1 MQIDR
6 QLLSAISDGD
16 EKTIYMLYRHCYDD
30 LFMVS
35 KRYMSNDD
43 DIGTMINSAFLK
55 IVKNIGQY
63 QSEVP
68 FKAWVRRIMINTAID
83 HYRKYKKYRE
93 IMYYPEE
100 EKTMENNPSSI
111 DFNEAD
117 QQFDAEQLL
126 QIIDQL
132 PHVSKT
138 VFNMF
143 AIDGYSHKEIAE
155 MLKISEGTS
164 KWHLSTAR
172 KKLRELLAISINC
185 HLISA
190 VKNNET
196 H

>member
-1 MQIDR
+1 
-6 QLLSAISDGD
+6 
-16 EKTIYMLYRHCYDD
+16 
-30 LFMVS
+30 
-35 KRYMSNDD
+35 MSNDD

-63 QSEVP
+63 RPEVP
-68 FKAWVRRIMINTAID
+68 FRAWVRRIMINTAID
-83 HYRKYKKYRE
+83 HYRKHKKYRDFV
-93 IMYYPEE
+93 YYPEE
-100 EKTMENNPSSI
+100 EKTMENNHSAI

-126 QIIDQL
+126 QMIDQL

-143 AIDGYSHKEIAE
+143 AIDGYSHREIAE

-172 KKLRELLAISINC
+172 KKLRELLTISIEF
-185 HLISA
+185 HVGSA
-190 VKNNET
+190 LKDNKT